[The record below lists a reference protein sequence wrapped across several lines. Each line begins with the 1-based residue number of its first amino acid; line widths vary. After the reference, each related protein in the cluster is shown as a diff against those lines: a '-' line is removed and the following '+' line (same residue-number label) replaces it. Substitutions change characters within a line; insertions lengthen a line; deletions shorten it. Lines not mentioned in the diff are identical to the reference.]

1 MNFVDKFLKDGAAS
15 TINFVV
21 RKITVLWLCQKKK
34 HGSRLEYIAKSFL
47 AGGVAGMCAKITTA
61 PLDRLKIL
69 LQAQHIHYLNHSV
82 VSGFTAIYRK
92 EGLRGYFKGN
102 GAMMVRI
109 FPYAAIQFMSYEQYK
124 RLLKPYFRADTH
136 TNKLL
141 AGSFTGITAVTCTYP
156 LDVARA
162 RLAYQVFESRYRG
175 VWHTLTSVAREEGG
189 VKGLYRGYV
198 PTVLG
203 MIPYAG
209 VAFYS
214 YEVLKSLMMERFSA
228 AATKLSLD
236 GSGTVVLTIPA
247 TLVCGGMAGAVAQ
260 TVSYPLDVVRRN
272 MQVHGMVADPHT
284 APRLIQVLWGV
295 YTRAG
300 LAGGVFRGMSLNYYR
315 AMPQVAV
322 SFCMYELMKQVLG
335 ISKSRD

>member
-1 MNFVDKFLKDGAAS
+1 MPES
-15 TINFVV
+15 
-21 RKITVLWLCQKKK
+21 R

-47 AGGVAGMCAKITTA
+47 AGGVAGMCAKTATA

-69 LQAQHIHYLNHSV
+69 LQARNVHYIDYSV
-82 VSGFTAIYRK
+82 PSGFKAIYQK
-92 EGLRGYFKGN
+92 EGLWGYFKGN

-136 TNKLL
+136 TNKLV
-141 AGSFTGITAVTCTYP
+141 AGSATGITAVTCTYP
-156 LDVARA
+156 LDVVRA
-162 RLAYQVFESRYRG
+162 RLAYQVYEMRYRS
-175 VWHTLTSVAREEGG
+175 VWHTLTTIVKEEGTR
-189 VKGLYRGYV
+189 GLYRGYV

-214 YEVLKSLMMERFSA
+214 YEVLKSQMMNRFSHV
-228 AATKLSLD
+228 ATRLSLD

-247 TLVCGGMAGAVAQ
+247 TLVCGGLAGVVAQ
-260 TVSYPLDVVRRN
+260 TVSYPLDVARRN
-272 MQVHGMVADPHT
+272 MQVHGMVSDRQTSPKA
-284 APRLIQVLWGV
+284 LQVLLGV
-295 YTRAG
+295 YHRAG
-300 LAGGVFRGMSLNYYR
+300 LVQGVFRGMSLNYYR

-322 SFCMYELMKQVLG
+322 SFSVYELMKQLLG
-335 ISKSRD
+335 ISSPHS